1 MAKTQAPLF
10 GFRARGQIGKS
21 LVFSDWRGVAYARQR
36 VIPSNPRTEAQVSVR
51 SVFAW
56 LNDYWRMSPSIAHEP
71 WDAYARGRPLTGRNA
86 LISFN
91 VPQLQDA
98 TDLLLFVAS
107 PGTMSA
113 PPLANLVA
121 VQGADAGEIVATAD
135 PGSLAP
141 GWSVVQVVFVA
152 LRNQDPHGAF
162 IESVRVLTSDAAP
175 YQATFEGLSSGEG
188 YIITAWGVYR
198 RPDGRL
204 AYGPSVLT
212 IQNAP

>member
-1 MAKTQAPLF
+1 
-10 GFRARGQIGKS
+10 
-21 LVFSDWRGVAYARQR
+21 
-36 VIPSNPRTEAQVSVR
+36 VIPANPKTEAQVSVR

-56 LNDYWRMSPSIAHEP
+56 LNDYWRMAPALAHEP

-91 VPQLQDA
+91 VSQLRDV
-98 TDLLLFVAS
+98 TDLLSFVAS
-107 PGTMSA
+107 PGVMSA
-113 PPLANLVA
+113 PPLADLTA
-121 VQGADAGEIVATAD
+121 VQGSSAGEIIATAD
-135 PGSLAP
+135 PGALAP
-141 GWSVVQVVFVA
+141 GWAVVQVVFVA

-162 IESVRVLTSDAAP
+162 LETVRVLTSDASP
-175 YQATFEGLSSGEG
+175 YQVTFTDLSPGEG

-212 IQNAP
+212 IQDAP